1 MRDIFR
7 KKGGRGT
14 LGILGKKGAEG
25 HALGIL
31 RDIFRKKG
39 GRGTLGISR
48 DILGKKGAEWHAL
61 STLRDV
67 FSIKWPILNKLK
79 SFDKNSIK

>member
-1 MRDIFR
+1 MTHALIFR
-7 KKGGRGT
+7 ENCNPKNAAGATTESQTCVHCSVFIDKGT
-14 LGILGKKGAEG
+14 HSAPPE
-25 HALGIL
+25 
-31 RDIFRKKG
+31 IF
-39 GRGTLGISR
+39 S
-48 DILGKKGAEWHAL
+48 GKKGAEWYAL